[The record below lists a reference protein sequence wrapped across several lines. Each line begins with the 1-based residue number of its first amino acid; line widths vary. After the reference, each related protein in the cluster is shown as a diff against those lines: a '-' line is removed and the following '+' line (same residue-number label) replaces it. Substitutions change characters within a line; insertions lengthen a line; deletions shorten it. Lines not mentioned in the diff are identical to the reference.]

1 MSGGGA
7 VGSGRPG
14 ERATG
19 GVGGPAGGELLAN
32 LVGFVRLLRHAGV
45 RVGPGGT
52 LDAVRAVEAVGLAR
66 REDFFWA
73 LHAVLVSRR
82 DEHEV
87 FRRAFEV
94 FWRDP
99 SRSLPELADLLPRVE
114 RPESE
119 ERRPADRRVGDPA
132 GARVRAPRPQR
143 PDAETSV
150 DVFLAWSGQEL
161 LKTRDFE
168 QMSAEEVEVARR
180 AIGAMSLEL
189 ARQHTRRWRAHPR
202 GRRIDLRRTLRGSVR
217 AGQGWIPLAR
227 SRRRERT
234 PELVLLC
241 DISGSMERYARM
253 LLHFAH
259 TLTAARSGVHTFLFG
274 TRLTNVTRELRE
286 RDVDRALEGAGA
298 AAPDWSGG
306 TRIGAG
312 LEAFNRLWSRR
323 VLSRGGIVLL
333 ITDGLDR
340 EGAEGI
346 AREAA
351 RLRRSCKRLVWL
363 NPLLRYEAF
372 EPKAEGI
379 RALLGHVDDFRPV
392 HNLESLAELA
402 EALTD
407 G

>member
-1 MSGGGA
+1 MA
-7 VGSGRPG
+7 AGRG
-14 ERATG
+14 RAD
-19 GVGGPAGGELLAN
+19 GGPADRTTAGVGSPAAGALLAN

-45 RVGPGGT
+45 RVGPGAT
-52 LDAVRAVEAVGLAR
+52 LDALRAVEAVGLAR
-66 REDFFWA
+66 RDDFCWA

-82 DEHEV
+82 DEHEI
-87 FRRAFEV
+87 FQRAFEM

-99 SRSLPELADLLPRVE
+99 TRSLPELADLLPRVE
-114 RPESE
+114 RPSPEAP
-119 ERRPADRRVGDPA
+119 RPAARRVGERSA
-132 GARVRAPRPQR
+132 SRVRALRPKR

-150 DVFLAWSGQEL
+150 DVFLSWSGHEV

-168 QMSAEEVEVARR
+168 QMTAEEVDVARR
-180 AIGAMSLEL
+180 AVAAMSLQF
-189 ARQHTRRWRAHPR
+189 AKQRTRRWRAYPR

-259 TLTAARSGVHTFLFG
+259 SLTAVRSGVHTFLFG

-286 RDVDRALEGAGA
+286 RDIDRALQGAGE

-306 TRIGAG
+306 TRIGAA

-323 VLSRGGIVLL
+323 VLSRSGIVLL

-346 AREAA
+346 AKEAA
-351 RLRRSCKRLVWL
+351 RLRRSCQRLVWL

-402 EALTD
+402 EALAEA
-407 G
+407 